1 MNNNTS
7 RIEEIIKSSYSQNI
21 TVVGQQRKAYEIAD
35 ETKNAYEITLPP
47 VGFSDFL
54 KGRENE
60 LQEVKNM
67 LLQNGKIVIVNGIGG
82 IGKTTLCKYLFKH
95 SKELFGKQYD
105 HIAWVRYQ
113 NNIES
118 SFINSFRRLN
128 IPFLDSDSN
137 KEKFERIIYE
147 LNQFGDRLLI
157 FIDNVD
163 RIRKQDRGLV
173 NLLQLKSHII
183 ITSRMKIYDEDF
195 LYPLGFLEGEACKEI
210 FLKYYR
216 YDYEKRQKEIEVCVV
231 ICKLKAIHL
240 KKKVD

>member
-7 RIEEIIKSSYSQNI
+7 RIEEIIKSSYNQNI
-21 TVVGQQRKAYEIAD
+21 TVVGQQRKAYDIAD

-60 LQEVKNM
+60 LQEVKDM

-82 IGKTTLCKYLFKH
+82 IGKTTLCKYLFKQSQEH
-95 SKELFGKQYD
+95 FGKQSE

-118 SFINSFRRLN
+118 SFIKSFRRLN

-137 KEKFERIIYE
+137 KEKFE
-147 LNQFGDRLLI
+147 N
-157 FIDNVD
+157 
-163 RIRKQDRGLV
+163 
-173 NLLQLKSHII
+173 
-183 ITSRMKIYDEDF
+183 
-195 LYPLGFLEGEACKEI
+195 
-210 FLKYYR
+210 
-216 YDYEKRQKEIEVCVV
+216 
-231 ICKLKAIHL
+231 
-240 KKKVD
+240 